1 MNAPAFTPDQIAR
14 IVREVL
20 RRIRA
25 DLGPQ
30 HAAPPAAPAAAAVP
44 ATKAAAPIVA
54 ADVFQLVEKL
64 VSAASLAAIPAG
76 TKTVMLRHDA
86 LITPSGRDAAR
97 AAGCTLL
104 RNAKGAQSMPGAA
117 PVSRPFFVAAA
128 ECPGDVAGRT
138 ASLVRVLPG
147 AQQLP
152 STGLTD
158 VVASLGLH
166 LARDG
171 GRGILLAGRPHVAVA
186 LANRSAGVRAVTAR
200 DTTTLLAAAQECA
213 ANLLVI
219 APRDFSA
226 SSLERIG
233 VTFATR
239 DPGPAPAEL
248 VPPAAAGCACSGP
261 KADAP
266 ACSCTTHHH

>member
-1 MNAPAFTPDQIAR
+1 MNAPAFTPDQVAA

-25 DLGPQ
+25 DLRPAGVTPVAS
-30 HAAPPAAPAAAAVP
+30 AAAALPATQAPAPIAAAAV
-44 ATKAAAPIVA
+44 
-54 ADVFQLVEKL
+54 FQLAEKI

-97 AAGCTLL
+97 AAGCMLV
-104 RNAKGAQSMPGAA
+104 RGVKGAQATPGAA
-117 PVSRPFFVAAA
+117 PAIRPFFVAAA
-128 ECPGDVAGRT
+128 ECPGDSAART
-138 ASLVRVLPG
+138 AGLVRLLPG

-152 STGLTD
+152 ATGLAD
-158 VVASLGLH
+158 VVSSLGLH
-166 LARDG
+166 LTRDG

-186 LANRSAGVRAVTAR
+186 LANRSPGVRAVTAR
-200 DTTTLLAAAQECA
+200 DTTTLLGAAQECV

-226 SSLERIG
+226 LSLERIG
-233 VTFATR
+233 STLASR

-248 VPPAAAGCACSGP
+248 APPAAAGCACSSP
-261 KADAP
+261 KSDAP